1 MRSYIQSHFFN
12 RCLTQPWAVGI
23 TAAML
28 LVLPLLSGCDCS
40 AADDAYKDGSGGY
53 LDGAGGD
60 GIKPPKD
67 GEAEISGVI
76 KDGPKKLDILWS
88 DILGSNTDG
97 PPLDK
102 GGGIGPVVSTL
113 AGTAKSGHKNGLAAT
128 AQFNFPTGLAVDKN
142 ESVYVADQNN
152 NRIRVVFNKQ
162 VADVAGSGAAGY
174 ADGASAVAKFFDP
187 MDVAVD
193 SKGNVYVADQLNDRI
208 RLIAGGKVSTLAG
221 AGLPGFKDGAA
232 AAALF
237 SSPTGI
243 AVDSKGNVYVADQNN
258 DRIRLIAG
266 GKVSTLA
273 GSGTGGFKDGAAAT
287 AQFSDPSGVAVDSKG
302 NVYVADQNNDR
313 VRLIA
318 GGKVS
323 TLAGSGTIGFKDGP
337 AASAQFDTPIDLVVD
352 TLGTVYVADQ
362 NNHSIR
368 VITGGTVKTLAGDG
382 YTGYKDGPVAVAQ
395 FNFPTGVALG
405 PSGKLYVADQINAR
419 IRVITW

>member
-60 GIKPPKD
+60 GIKPSKD

-193 SKGNVYVADQLNDRI
+193 SKGNVYVADQL
-208 RLIAGGKVSTLAG
+208 
-221 AGLPGFKDGAA
+221 
-232 AAALF
+232 
-237 SSPTGI
+237 
-243 AVDSKGNVYVADQNN
+243 N